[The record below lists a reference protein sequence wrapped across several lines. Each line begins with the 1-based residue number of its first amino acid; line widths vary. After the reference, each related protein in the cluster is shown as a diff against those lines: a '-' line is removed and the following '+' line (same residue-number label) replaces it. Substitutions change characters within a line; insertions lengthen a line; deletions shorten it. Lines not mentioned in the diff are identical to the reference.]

1 MILLMTGSLL
11 TLYCSLFFS
20 CGNGNDEAVK
30 AYEDSLKNANQNL
43 SGQVVAKDS
52 AIFGFIRAFNEIQ
65 DNLDVIKEK
74 EKLLTSSSQTGE
86 LDQNQKEKIILDIQ
100 AIYDLMVKNKQKLG
114 SMNKKLKK
122 ANLKIAEFQ
131 EMIERLNNQI
141 AEKDIEISELK
152 AALEKLNIEF
162 TEVTMN
168 YEAAQEMLEEKTD
181 KMNKAW
187 YAFGTSKE
195 LITQGVL
202 TKEGGFIGIGKAA
215 KLKDDFNKSYF
226 TQIDITETHSIAL
239 ACKKAKL
246 ITTHSSNSYKFEGPE
261 GKIEKLTITNPD
273 EFWEASKYLVITVE

>member
-1 MILLMTGSLL
+1 MKKIFLSLL
-11 TLYCSLFFS
+11 ISLPFFYS
-20 CGNGNDEAVK
+20 CGNGNEEAVTS
-30 AYEDSLKNANQNL
+30 YEDSLKNVNQHL
-43 SGQVVAKDS
+43 SGQVVEKDS

-74 EKLLTSSSQTGE
+74 EKLLTTSSQTGE
-86 LDQNQKEKIILDIQ
+86 LDQNQKEKIITDIQ

-122 ANLKIAEFQ
+122 ANLKITEFQ
-131 EMIERLNNQI
+131 EMIDRLNSQI
-141 AEKDIEISELK
+141 AEKDVEIAELK
-152 AALEKLNIEF
+152 NVLEKLNIEF

-226 TQIDITETHSIAL
+226 TQLDVTETNSIPL
-239 ACKKAKL
+239 ASKKAKL
-246 ITTHSSNSYKFEGPE
+246 ITTHSSNSYKLEGLK
-261 GKIEKLTITNPD
+261 GKIEKLNITNPE
-273 EFWEASKYLVITVE
+273 EFWATSKYLVIVVE